1 VLLRFA
7 SVRLAASALLALS
20 SFAFCA
26 FAQNSGRI
34 PQPLATPNS
43 TQLEDSVAR
52 YQRILSSGGVTDT
65 RTLNQIRVQL
75 ATAHF
80 LLHRYTDSLHDLKPL
95 ESAAG
100 KQMSEQAWTIKGL
113 DELELNQ
120 LTDAVHSLRLAIH
133 TNAKSAT
140 ARLALGDALARSG
153 RMEDAARENE
163 RQTQMTPSLADA
175 WYKLGLAHSQISAD
189 LSHDRVKASEQNIV
203 QQLAGEEMLAK
214 DDNLNA
220 ARTLF
225 RLARTFPSQPQV
237 HAELGSALLALG
249 YATAA
254 RDHFRQELL
263 NNPESPL
270 AKLGL
275 AQTDA
280 LSGNWEQVAAEL
292 DQLSTTNPAELT
304 RMLEFPSAGLLQQA
318 WTAGKMKP
326 PTSFT
331 QSRAGAIWSSWFS
344 DSDAMPK
351 FSEKEGRSP
360 VDFCSG
366 QLKNPQPGVWLSE
379 RCYSTLAK
387 QLQARTTLSI
397 SDRIK
402 LAESDFRLGEY
413 ESALYAAKQLRVA
426 DPQSGWAVYWM
437 SKAHDALAEACF
449 VKVGILNPDSARV
462 HQMLGEHYLKLSDYP
477 KAKIEFQNAVRLSP
491 ESPDLH
497 LGLGTALSRA
507 GDLDAAEGE
516 LKTAL
521 QLAPKSD
528 FAHYELGHL
537 YVRQN
542 RWQPAIEHLRQV
554 SPDATVLLSA
564 RLDLAKAE
572 SEIGNKSDAVRDLL
586 SVASLDH
593 DGEVYFRLATLYRSL
608 GQEQQA
614 HDALATFKER
624 RAASLQTDTEEL
636 GALEK
641 EQEIG
646 RAATPQSR

>member
-1 VLLRFA
+1 MLL
-7 SVRLAASALLALS
+7 VLS

-26 FAQNSGRI
+26 FAQTGSQTL
-34 PQPLATPNS
+34 QPLTSPNS
-43 TQLEDSVAR
+43 AQLEESAAR
-52 YQRILSSGGVTDT
+52 CQKILSSRGATDA
-65 RTLNQIRVQL
+65 RELNQVRVQL

-80 LLHRYTDSLHDLKPL
+80 LLHRYADSLQDLKPL
-95 ESAAG
+95 ELSAVNPISA
-100 KQMSEQAWTIKGL
+100 QAWTIKGL

-120 LTDAVHSLRLAIH
+120 LTDAVRSLRLAIH
-133 TNAKSAT
+133 ANAKSAT

-153 RMEDAARENE
+153 RMEDAAREYE
-163 RQTQMTPSLADA
+163 QQTRMTPSVADA

-189 LSHDRVKASEQNIV
+189 LSHDQVKASEQNIV
-203 QQLAGEEMLAK
+203 QQLAAEEMLAK

-225 RLARTFPSQPQV
+225 RLARSFPNQPQV
-237 HAELGSALLALG
+237 HAELGCALLALG

-254 RDHFRQELL
+254 RDHFRQELV
-263 NNPESPL
+263 NNPGSPL
-270 AKLGL
+270 ARLGL

-280 LSGNWEQVAAEL
+280 LSRDWDRVGAEL
-292 DQLSTTNPAELT
+292 DQLSTTNPKELT
-304 RMLEFPSAGLLQQA
+304 RLLEFPSAGVLQQA
-318 WTAGKMKP
+318 WTAGQMKP

-331 QSRAGAIWSSWFS
+331 QSRAGAIWTSWFS
-344 DSDAMPK
+344 DSDAVPK
-351 FSEKEGRSP
+351 FPEKDSQSSADGCVEQEQNMR
-360 VDFCSG
+360 
-366 QLKNPQPGVWLSE
+366 PGVWLSQ
-379 RCYSTLAK
+379 RCYWTLANRLK
-387 QLQARTTLSI
+387 ARTTLSI

-402 LAESDFRLGEY
+402 LAETEFRLGEY
-413 ESALYAAKQLRVA
+413 QSALRAAKQLRAA

-437 SKAHDALAEACF
+437 SKTHDAIAEVCF

-491 ESPDLH
+491 GSPDLH

-537 YVRQN
+537 YLREN
-542 RWQPAIEHLRQV
+542 RWQPAIEHLQQV

-572 SEIGNKSDAVRDLL
+572 SEVGNRSDAVGDLL
-586 SVASLDH
+586 SVASLDR